1 MAGGEAAS
9 QRLCHCIQHGNS
21 PLIGQGPIFQ
31 GATPIDSKRAYSN
44 GDGRYH
50 PGESDQGGV
59 GGDTLLTFGS
69 SVLSYES
76 DDKIGR
82 W

>member
-1 MAGGEAAS
+1 MAAGETAS

-44 GDGRYH
+44 GDGRHH
-50 PGESDQGGV
+50 PRESNQGGG
-59 GGDTLLTFGS
+59 GGDTFLTFGS
-69 SVLSYES
+69 SWLNT
-76 DDKIGR
+76 IGSCCTGS
-82 W
+82 